1 MNLYII
7 NDVLSDYTSGL
18 VVIAAESKENAREF
32 FVEEFGEYK
41 YHVDELDKY
50 GTFKVIEDVN
60 HPAGIV
66 DYVSGGGY
74 GDS

>member
-32 FVEEFGEYK
+32 FVEEFGEYNANG
-41 YHVDELDKY
+41 LDKY